1 MLKYPLPEDVMEVTT
16 SSDSD
21 TLNKPEFNPMLII
34 LISVELPEKLKNVNT
49 ILKTLFSKT
58 KDKELFN
65 LTPLMTCTLL

>member
-1 MLKYPLPEDVMEVTT
+1 MEVTT

-58 KDKELFN
+58 EDKELFN